1 MAVRTRQEDASVSV
15 LDVNRGETL
24 TLSREDFENAAAG
37 PRDDRDDTYAS
48 IQSGLLGEDEAFGR
62 ATVRRLVVDGPEGSR
77 VVVPA
82 GAATA
87 DGVLEARGG
96 VHIECH
102 DPLQEV
108 LLHDRATLEAP
119 EGLRRLR
126 ALDESRADVDLTHAP
141 DGYAVLLADEAEGV
155 FKGDAAG
162 GNELVNEALKGYPDY
177 MGYDRPDQRVTGARG
192 RVVGMDDADIVAT
205 DVPCVRLGSR
215 FDDTPEDDPRL
226 AQPTGAAFG
235 RTGMILDGRA
245 VADLYGASTAAVY
258 GDAMAK
264 AHGGTKAVAHQ
275 SGAVVPGDATG
286 PFAEPFSR
294 NAAKGSPD
302 APSDHTSADAS
313 DVRLLG
319 YAAQDPTGRFR
330 LSDPDAVLSP
340 WPEEGD
346 IEVPATRDES
356 PIGKDD
362 ACEVIDGVMTLR
374 QNDVTLSREDF
385 EKAPL
390 VHRNDDGTG
399 PLVHGLTV
407 RGPYDSKVT
416 IPDGEAGDD
425 CLLNVEGGV
434 AVECLDPYLETVVSG
449 FATLHAPDG
458 MYDLTALQ
466 NSSVFIDQAHV
477 ADGYAVLVADHA
489 TGVIDGGMREDSDLM
504 ERAREGDFGPFPSG
518 QVVGL
523 GGHAGIVATDV
534 PSVHLWQGARGAAF
548 GHTGVVLEQDSRA
561 DLYGRATAVARGS
574 SQVRMQDDAKVLA
587 MDDASV
593 SAGDGLALHGASPWF
608 DRSAASEYPRIRH
621 HAPDTA
627 NVHLSGDASLDAGS
641 FAAAASEAGAEDA
654 APARRRPSTAARIM
668 AEAPA
673 GADGPQDE
681 PSR

>member
-1 MAVRTRQEDASVSV
+1 MAAMTGQEDAPASV
-15 LDVNRGETL
+15 LDVDRGETL

-37 PRDDRDDTYAS
+37 PRDGRDDTYAS

-96 VHIECH
+96 VHVECH

-108 LLHDRATLEAP
+108 LLHDQATLEAP

-141 DGYAVLLADEAEGV
+141 DGYAVLLANESEGV
-155 FKGDAAG
+155 LKGDAAG
-162 GNELVNEALKGYPDY
+162 GNELVNEALKYPDY
-177 MGYDRPDQRVTGARG
+177 MGDDRPDQRVTGARG

-264 AHGGTKAVAHQ
+264 AHAGTKAVAHQ

-319 YAAQDPTGRFR
+319 HAAQDPTGRFR
-330 LSDPDAVLSP
+330 LSDPDAVPSP
-340 WPEEGD
+340 WPEADD
-346 IEVPATRDES
+346 IEIPREMDDS
-356 PIGKDD
+356 PVGAGDAGK
-362 ACEVIDGVMTLR
+362 VIDGFMTLR
-374 QNDVTLSREDF
+374 KGDDVSLKQEDF
-385 EKAPL
+385 ENAPL
-390 VHRNDDGTG
+390 VRRYDDGTG
-399 PLVHGLTV
+399 PLVHELTV
-407 RGPYDSKVT
+407 RGPWGSRVT
-416 IPDGEAGDD
+416 VPADAAGDD
-425 CLLNVEGGV
+425 CILNIEGGV
-434 AVECLDPYLETVVSG
+434 EAECRDPYLETIVSG
-449 FATLHAPDG
+449 FATLNAPDG

-466 NSSVFIDQAHV
+466 NSVIFIDQAHV

-489 TGVIDGGMREDSDLM
+489 TGVVDGGMREDGDLM

-523 GGHAGIVATDV
+523 GRHAGIVATDV
-534 PSVHLWQGARGAAF
+534 PAVHLWQGARGAAF
-548 GHTGVVLEQDSRA
+548 GHTGMVLEQGSQA

-587 MDDASV
+587 MDGASV

-627 NVHLSGDASLDAGS
+627 NVHLAGGAFLDAGGFS
-641 FAAAASEAGAEDA
+641 AASEAEDA
-654 APARRRPSTAARIM
+654 VPARRRPSTAARIM

-673 GADGPQDE
+673 GADGPQDGL
-681 PSR
+681 SR